1 MHLNPI
7 SYFVFNVITQRIR
20 LRQVQSGS
28 RSTVDIVRKRQHISY
43 RIRDFHETSMR
54 LLGTDQVLQRIGK
67 PNSFDRDGYVS
78 DDLRDPTQTQC
89 QPDMDAPENMSLIFP
104 SSLSGQQT
112 TECNS
117 LRD

>member
-1 MHLNPI
+1 
-7 SYFVFNVITQRIR
+7 
-20 LRQVQSGS
+20 
-28 RSTVDIVRKRQHISY
+28 
-43 RIRDFHETSMR
+43 MR

-67 PNSFDRDGYVS
+67 PDSFDWDGYVS
-78 DDLRDPTQTQC
+78 DDLRDPARTQH

-117 LRD
+117 LRDRELLLRQCKGTPLTSSETTSDEPLPLSFLFHFHEPYQSYFRGPLS